1 MTKAEIQQV
10 KLRFGIIG
18 NNEAL
23 MRAID
28 IAGLKLS
35 DINWGEQTI
44 HFIQSKTKNA
54 VSLPI
59 NSEAIS
65 ALADYILNGR
75 PASGEKNVFLS
86 LKAPYSRIGQY
97 GCLTNIVAKH
107 IRESGVCKEFRDG
120 KSFHAFRRSM
130 GAWLLD
136 SESEPEMISQIL
148 GHHSRDVLKAYLPLA
163 PSKMKV
169 CALDFEGIKIRLG
182 VYK

>member
-1 MTKAEIQQV
+1 
-10 KLRFGIIG
+10 
-18 NNEAL
+18 

-28 IAGLKLS
+28 IASLKLS
-35 DINWGEQTI
+35 DIKWEEQTI

-75 PASGEKNVFLS
+75 PASEEMNIFLS
-86 LKAPYSRIGQY
+86 LKAPYNRVGQY
-97 GCLTNIVAKH
+97 GCLSSIVAKH

-136 SESEPEMISQIL
+136 SEAEPEMISQIL
-148 GHHSRDVLKAYLPLA
+148 GHHSRDVLKVYLPLV

-169 CALDFEGIKIRLG
+169 CALDFKGIEIRSG